1 MIADASLPAP
11 ARSWCDLVG
20 EIDLEMYPRY
30 DEHPGMHTGATRM
43 HTGERPY
50 GNPPY
55 ATATWHRSR
64 YEAGA
69 APTTTAYRWF
79 GPWFGWPN
87 PPSQAT
93 ETGQRWARAVTLLGI
108 RRF

>member
-1 MIADASLPAP
+1 MVTMLMKKREWRL
-11 ARSWCDLVG
+11 RSTEKSVLRGRKLGGAISGRIC
-20 EIDLEMYPRY
+20 YPRY

-55 ATATWHRSR
+55 ATATWHRRR
-64 YEAGA
+64 YDVGA

-79 GPWFGWPN
+79 GPWFG
-87 PPSQAT
+87 
-93 ETGQRWARAVTLLGI
+93 LYI
-108 RRF
+108 